1 MNEALD
7 NAEHSLKCAA
17 SHLRNALARAGSVE
31 ALLQYAILE
40 RVEQTRTMTAQLAS
54 ARVSDGKERAK

>member
-17 SHLRNALARAGSVE
+17 SHLRDALAKASAVE
-31 ALLQYAILE
+31 ALLLYPILE
-40 RVEQTRTMTAQLAS
+40 RVEYSRAMTMHLTS
-54 ARVSDGKERAK
+54 ARVSDGKGGAK